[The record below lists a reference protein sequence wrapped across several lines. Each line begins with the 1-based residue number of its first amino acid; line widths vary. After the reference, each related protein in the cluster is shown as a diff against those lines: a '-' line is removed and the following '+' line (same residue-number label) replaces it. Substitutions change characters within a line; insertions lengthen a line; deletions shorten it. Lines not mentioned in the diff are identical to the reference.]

1 MTRAQAAGAEIVTE
15 VTTSRIVGD
24 RGGRLKDPV
33 GNIWWIQTHLDDVDE
48 ATRREL
54 FSDPTEAATMQQLQE
69 SFAAEMR
76 RRS

>member
-48 ATRREL
+48 ATMREL